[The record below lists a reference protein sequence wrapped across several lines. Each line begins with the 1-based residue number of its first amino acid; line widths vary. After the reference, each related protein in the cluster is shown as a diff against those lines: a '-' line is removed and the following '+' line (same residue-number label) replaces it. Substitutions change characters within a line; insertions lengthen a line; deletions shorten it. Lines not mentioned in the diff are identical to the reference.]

1 MNDSIPYN
9 PVFFSYAIITPSS
22 ATLYVDS
29 EKLSPEVKL
38 HLGDKVQVRP
48 YDAILE
54 DTKMLSS
61 KPDREHEL
69 ESNAA
74 ENRTVPPKR
83 KFMISTKASW
93 ALSLELGGE
102 EEVEELRSP
111 VGDAKAIKNDT
122 ELGGMRACHTR
133 DGAALSEFFAW
144 LEEELIEKGAKID
157 EVQAADKLE
166 QIRSCVSL
174 LSLLNNTQI
183 TIYRKN
189 HNFVGLS
196 FDTISSTGP
205 NAAVIHYK
213 PERNNCSVIDPNA
226 IYLCKYFSYNS
237 PLSKLPPP
245 PPQIFRTN
253 KTAFPPFPR
262 PNHLS
267 LTPIQPTGPTLTT
280 LPRRLRRPIPRRHN
294 RHNPHPA
301 PHVSHPSRTQ
311 ILHPSP

>member
-29 EKLSPEVKL
+29 EKLSPEVKS

-61 KPDREHEL
+61 KADGENEL
-69 ESNAA
+69 ESDGAGNKA
-74 ENRTVPPKR
+74 VPPKR
-83 KFMISTKASW
+83 KFMVSTKASW
-93 ALSLELGGE
+93 ALSLDLGGE
-102 EEVEELRSP
+102 EEVEEVRSP

-122 ELGGMRACHTR
+122 ELEGMRASHIR

-166 QIRSCVSL
+166 QIRSCVRHP
-174 LSLLNNTQI
+174 SLLNNIQI
-183 TIYRKN
+183 TFYRKN
-189 HNFVGLS
+189 KNFVGLS

-213 PERNNCSVIDPNA
+213 PEPNRCSVIDPNT
-226 IYLCKYFSYNS
+226 IYLCKYFPNTS
-237 PLSKLPPP
+237 PLSIIPLPPQDIP
-245 PPQIFRTN
+245 RTN
-253 KTAFPPFPR
+253 ETPFPN
-262 PNHLS
+262 PNHL
-267 LTPIQPTGPTLTT
+267 P
-280 LPRRLRRPIPRRHN
+280 LPP
-294 RHNPHPA
+294 
-301 PHVSHPSRTQ
+301 
-311 ILHPSP
+311 LHPSKPHHPQATPAPNTSTAQPTQPAPYTSRTPPPSNAKPTLSSSKA